1 MATSATT
8 YPKLGGTAWR
18 TLRARAAQA
27 PSSKFIPATVAA
39 IMGHDSPASAAQ
51 NVVSPMLKLGLID
64 ENGILTDRGNKWRND
79 ATYAEACQEILDE
92 IYPSEMAG
100 FTTADGSPDKAMVTK
115 WFQHQKF
122 GDSNARQM
130 ATTYVMVAEKK
141 VPEAGDKEAKPGR
154 KGSRL
159 PALRPRPPSPPLNP
173 PAMTPRRR
181 QLRLPRVQNSGPPL
195 MPVPSWSRSTASA
208 RRPPTSGTRV
218 CASLALVDSSRGLW

>member
-39 IMGHDSPASAAQ
+39 IMGHDSPASASQ

-64 ENGILTDRGNKWRND
+64 ENGVLTDRGNEWRND

-92 IYPSEMAG
+92 IYPSDLAAL
-100 FTTADGSPDKAMVTK
+100 TTADGSPDKAMVTK

-130 ATTYVMVAEKK
+130 ATTYVMIAEKK
-141 VPEAGDKEAKPGR
+141 VPEASDKEAKPRAKRQQPPGTAA
-154 KGSRL
+154 KVTK
-159 PALRPRPPSPPLNP
+159 PAVNPVSNEAAATPAPPPQTAQSVARPDIHLDFQIHIAADARPDQIEAIFASMAKHLY
-173 PAMTPRRR
+173 
-181 QLRLPRVQNSGPPL
+181 
-195 MPVPSWSRSTASA
+195 PVA
-208 RRPPTSGTRV
+208 
-218 CASLALVDSSRGLW
+218 